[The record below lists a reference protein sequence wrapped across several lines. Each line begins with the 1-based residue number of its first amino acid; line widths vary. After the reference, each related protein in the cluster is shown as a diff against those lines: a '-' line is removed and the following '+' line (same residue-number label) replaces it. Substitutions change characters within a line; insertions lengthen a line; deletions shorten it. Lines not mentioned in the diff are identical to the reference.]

1 MRATAHGRSVRAA
14 ARSAQLRYTARV
26 MAGERTRDTDVAI
39 VGGGIAG
46 ASAALHLALHG
57 RRVTVLERG
66 EIASG
71 ASGVNAGMIDSTGWG
86 HAPDL
91 QAHLTAGSLDLFK
104 EMALDHGEDIE
115 LRQSGSLQAIH
126 TAAQHD
132 FARDRVAALRA
143 QGHVIELL
151 GIRDARSLEPA
162 LSPALL
168 GAVYSPLRS
177 HADPERATR
186 AFARVAERTGARVL
200 THHEVTAIAPR
211 PTGGWVVRTTRAEVV
226 AEHLVIAAGAGCG
239 PIGAMLGLD
248 IPIVPVRG
256 QMWATA
262 PLPPR
267 VFQTISSAESGLA
280 WRDDRGGALSS
291 RARREDEP
299 PDLTHRDGA
308 RVTRHL
314 YGRQRRNGEVIFG
327 GDRQLA
333 GWNMAP
339 EPSGIVVNHGHAA
352 EILPFLETQPAVR
365 TWAGLMPFSLDGK
378 PLIGRVPGRAGV
390 WIVSG
395 LASSGFGRG
404 PMAGKLLA
412 DALHTGAPATVLAE
426 ADPARGIFEVSRGA
440 VSSPAR

>member
-1 MRATAHGRSVRAA
+1 MV
-14 ARSAQLRYTARV
+14 
-26 MAGERTRDTDVAI
+26 GERTRDTDVAI

-86 HAPDL
+86 DAPDL

-143 QGHVIELL
+143 RGHVIELL

-177 HADPERATR
+177 PGRSRAGHACLRAGRR
-186 AFARVAERTGARVL
+186 ADGRPRAHPSRGDRDRAAAGGRLGGPDHCARRSSPSTSSSPRAR
-200 THHEVTAIAPR
+200 
-211 PTGGWVVRTTRAEVV
+211 GVVR
-226 AEHLVIAAGAGCG
+226 
-239 PIGAMLGLD
+239 IGAMLGLD
-248 IPIVPVRG
+248 IPIVAVRG

-280 WRDDRGGALSS
+280 WRDDRGGPLSS
-291 RARREDEP
+291 RDRREDEP
-299 PDLTHRDGA
+299 PDLTHRGGA

-314 YGRQRRNGEVIFG
+314 YGRQRRNGEVVFG

-333 GWNMAP
+333 GWGAAP
-339 EPSGIVVNHGHAA
+339 EPSGIEVNHGHAA
-352 EILPFLETQPAVR
+352 EILPFLDDA
-365 TWAGLMPFSLDGK
+365 A
-378 PLIGRVPGRAGV
+378 GRAHLGGPDAV
-390 WIVSG
+390 
-395 LASSGFGRG
+395 LAST
-404 PMAGKLLA
+404 A
-412 DALHTGAPATVLAE
+412 
-426 ADPARGIFEVSRGA
+426 SR
-440 VSSPAR
+440 